1 MALGSLICGLSK
13 HVPDEFMVIS
23 FRLKSHLLQH
33 NVPFWITVPIRVK
46 KDDKDAVCFTA
57 GPTLWFTSATTLES
71 EPLGFSVKSTHLFYT
86 VYALNT
92 SINISL
98 RQL

>member
-23 FRLKSHLLQH
+23 FSFKSYLLQH

-57 GPTLWFTSATTLES
+57 GPLCDLQALPYWSQS
-71 EPLGFSVKSTHLFYT
+71 PLVFQSNPPIFFIQFML
-86 VYALNT
+86 
-92 SINISL
+92 
-98 RQL
+98 

>member
-1 MALGSLICGLSK
+1 MPLGPLICDLSQ

-23 FRLKSHLLQH
+23 FSFKSHLLQH

-46 KDDKDAVCFTA
+46 KDDKDAVCFTE
-57 GPTLWFTSATTLES
+57 GPLCDLQAES

>member
-23 FRLKSHLLQH
+23 FSFKSYLLQH

-46 KDDKDAVCFTA
+46 KD
-57 GPTLWFTSATTLES
+57 E
-71 EPLGFSVKSTHLFYT
+71 SVKSTHLFYT

-98 RQL
+98 QRL

>member
-23 FRLKSHLLQH
+23 FRFKSYLLQH
-33 NVPFWITVPIRVK
+33 KVPFWITVPIRVK
-46 KDDKDAVCFTA
+46 KDDKDAFALQQAHFVIYKRYHIGVRA
-57 GPTLWFTSATTLES
+57 PWF
-71 EPLGFSVKSTHLFYT
+71 LFYT

-98 RQL
+98 QRL